1 MKMKEKAIPKQ
12 LIRVVYPIDGGK
24 IMLRTA
30 ENWNANIEA
39 HLVRRD
45 GCLSEFQIETDRPYF
60 YFKPVLIRDGATVWS
75 RGENCLAVA
84 TSGAVLGVHTGVCD
98 ASIVSAGELRSR

>member
-39 HLVRRD
+39 HSVRLD
-45 GCLSEFQIETDRPYF
+45 GCLSEFQIETDRPYSISNRLEL
-60 YFKPVLIRDGATVWS
+60 KSMRATV
-75 RGENCLAVA
+75 
-84 TSGAVLGVHTGVCD
+84 
-98 ASIVSAGELRSR
+98 

>member
-1 MKMKEKAIPKQ
+1 MKMKEKAMPKQ

-39 HLVRRD
+39 HSVRRD

-75 RGENCLAVA
+75 RGRKLSCCRNVRCAA
-84 TSGAVLGVHTGVCD
+84 GGPSGFPRRHSLQCV
-98 ASIVSAGELRSR
+98 